1 MKILESEKYQ
11 NRTLFFKYLILS
23 LLFYYVAI
31 NNAYSIEFKFNWG
44 NLFSNFTGEKLSI
57 TSMMANLNS
66 TWGAIYE
73 LTIVIA
79 KIGALTCFLIGLH
92 KAVLVSKDKAELKSA
107 ILYFLVA
114 ACLFSLGDVTNSVSN
129 QLGIGDAIHGNSGG
143 LNTSGNKGWG
153 MFDTKNNVVTDV
165 GSQIQNSQFL
175 NTQVA
180 KAIQSRGGHGIVAF
194 ESLIS
199 LIRVVGLISIVRGLF
214 ILKAMGDPRQNNAS
228 VFKVALHVFAGAML
242 MNIVTISQTFVN
254 TVIA

>member
-31 NNAYSIEFKFNWG
+31 NNAYAAEFKFNWG

-73 LTIVIA
+73 LTVIIA
-79 KIGALTCFLIGLH
+79 NIGALAFFLMGLH
-92 KAVLVSKDKAELKSA
+92 KAVLVSKDKAEIKTVA
-107 ILYFLVA
+107 LYLLVA
-114 ACLFSLGDVTNSVSN
+114 ACLFSLGGITNSVST
-129 QLGIGDAIHGNSGG
+129 QLGIGDAIHGGA
-143 LNTSGNKGWG
+143 TWG
-153 MFDTKNNVVTDV
+153 MSDD
-165 GSQIQNSQFL
+165 GSGIQNSEFL
-175 NTQVA
+175 STQVGQ
-180 KAIQSRGGHGIVAF
+180 AIRSRGGHGAAAF